1 MDRPAFSADHAMNLA
16 TGARLA
22 SAVCAA
28 QAIVIQS
35 TSAAGLLTCGGVPM
49 EELGKATSSATE
61 LAVPEPGQALTGKRY
76 VDEASG
82 LEVLCTKAGKGAF
95 AFAGRPLTLKRAKPL
110 PNSD

>member
-1 MDRPAFSADHAMNLA
+1 MTVSHPPEDHAIKLVA
-16 TGARLA
+16 GARLA

-28 QAIVIQS
+28 RAIVIHP
-35 TSAAGLLTCGGVPM
+35 TSAQGVLSCGGVPM
-49 EELGKATSSATE
+49 EELGKATSTATQ

-82 LEVLCTKAGKGAF
+82 LEVLCTKAGRGAF
-95 AFAGRPLTLKRAKPL
+95 AFAGRPLTLKQPKPL